1 MARKKIK
8 PAKLLVIALLFLIV
22 IQSFTIYLIY
32 EKSTQSLNAINQT
45 EQKLDEK
52 INLQNQDLQS
62 KINTLTSSVSSVTST
77 QESFQEQLGE
87 IKATTSADFSG
98 IIETE
103 TRGVV
108 TIKTDISQGT
118 GFIITEDGYIITN
131 NHVIKGAKSAGVFTY
146 DTTQYTVVKIGADQT
161 MDLALLKIDDD
172 DLYKLDLG
180 DSDDVKIGEKAIA
193 IGNPLGLAFTATEG
207 IISARDRKGAN
218 NLPIYFQIDVPLNP
232 GNSGGPL
239 INTKGEVIGI
249 NNFKVSGAE
258 GLGFALEIN
267 PAIETINQIS
277 LQALNKTII

>member
-8 PAKLLVIALLFLIV
+8 PTKLLVIALVFLIV

-32 EKSTQSLNAINQT
+32 EKSNQSLNAINQT

-62 KINTLTSSVSSVTST
+62 KINMLTISISSVTST

-146 DTTQYTVVKIGADQT
+146 DTTQYTVIKIGVDQT
-161 MDLALLKIDDD
+161 MDLALLKIDDE

-267 PAIETINQIS
+267 PAIEAINQIS